1 MEQKPTASNPAF
13 AVDFKKVM
21 ETRAKMFGNDEW
33 VEYARLCEKYYVFVI
48 GKYLMANK
56 KPEEVVDAIINGI
69 ENMLIDVTDSLRGRS
84 GNDIL

>member
-1 MEQKPTASNPAF
+1 
-13 AVDFKKVM
+13 
-21 ETRAKMFGNDEW
+21 
-33 VEYARLCEKYYVFVI
+33 VFVI